1 MRIAYK
7 HPIRKRIIQYETRE
21 KLYKWVNNEKEY
33 YLIGSCAIPTKD
45 VKEIDK
51 TTLKAI
57 HKIEKQIA
65 KQQAKTQKLLDDNYH
80 MFKEV
85 K

>member
-21 KLYKWVNNEKEY
+21 KLYKWINDGKEY
-33 YLIGSCAIPTKD
+33 YLIGSCAIPIKD

-57 HKIEKQIA
+57 KQIEKQIA
-65 KQQAKTQKLLDDNYH
+65 KQEAKIQKLLDDNYH
-80 MFKEV
+80 TFKGV

>member
-21 KLYKWVNNEKEY
+21 KLYKWIDNKKEY
-33 YLIGSCAIPTKD
+33 YIIGSCAIPIKD

-57 HKIEKQIA
+57 KQIEKQIA
-65 KQQAKTQKLLDDNYH
+65 SQNAKIQNY
-80 MFKEV
+80 
-85 K
+85 